1 MDTIGAV
8 RTRILRLCE
17 ARGARL
23 RHGFP
28 RGKPRVADALLPV
41 ARIAGY
47 VQRDHPAVSAVF
59 RVRLRYGAFG
69 ALPVQVYYLGIVHI
83 LTSCSVIRPLS
94 PI

>member
-17 ARGARL
+17 ARL
-23 RHGFP
+23 RH
-28 RGKPRVADALLPV
+28 
-41 ARIAGY
+41 
-47 VQRDHPAVSAVF
+47 
-59 RVRLRYGAFG
+59 GAFG